1 LMHFYKRNF
10 SIICDTMPGSRAS
23 SRRKSSSKETSIKSF
38 FTKETSSVTDE
49 AVKDEKCSPGK
60 TSDYE
65 SEGSRSTTPSTDPSR
80 STTPSSSSVTEDGDT
95 RDNSQETDVKNK
107 KDNELKTDVEE
118 SSVKVKREVAE
129 AKEEDEDDMDI
140 FATANEEED
149 DKNDVK
155 AALMTGLLSSEVKME
170 EERVAEETRRLELQ
184 EEAKR
189 KQELAKEQELLSTQ
203 QRFERLQKLLG
214 KSKFYSDFLLNKMK
228 SHEASMELKKQ
239 AMEARTK
246 KRAEMSQDAEDET
259 KKGGK
264 RGRKRDNDGP
274 KNKKMKIGDE
284 AAATSDQ
291 SEVAK
296 NRNEHQR
303 KFEGKDI
310 PANQPLL
317 LTGGI
322 MRSYQLEGYEWM
334 ATLWENGINGI
345 LADEMGLGK
354 TIQTVALFCHM
365 YEMGVSGPFLV
376 VAPLSTVPNWVN
388 EFKRFA
394 PTVPVVLYHGNAQ
407 ERLEK
412 RGELKKV
419 VKSPELDGK
428 TMMNVVVTSYEIAM
442 NDRAAFS
449 SIRWRYIVVDEGH
462 RLKNM
467 NCRLIREL
475 KQYHSAN
482 RLLLTGTPLQN
493 NLSELWSLLNFL
505 LPEIF
510 DDLRVFESWFDAKD
524 LHENDDELKRITA
537 QEQKN
542 SILSTLHQILTPFL
556 LRRVKTDVDL
566 QIPPKKEVMVYCP
579 MTSRQKDLYRATV
592 EKTLGDLLNKD
603 KKKKDEEVLPEK
615 RKRTQIDYSVLLDEK
630 EYADDDKFE
639 EHLAKFQEYQASL
652 SKANTPASAYIK
664 EMERLEGNEKNFSV
678 KSRMMDMRKSVN
690 HPYLIEY
697 PVTEDG
703 MFYDSGPDMV
713 DICGKL
719 QVLDQMIV
727 KLMKDGH
734 KTLIFSQMTK
744 MLDILGDYCNFK
756 KWKFCRLDGG
766 MNFIDRQEN
775 IDKFNT
781 DPEYCIFLLS
791 TRAGGLGINLT
802 AADTC
807 IIYDSDWN
815 PQQDLQAQDR
825 CHRIGQ
831 TRPVM
836 IYRLVTAN
844 TIDQKIVERAAA
856 KRKLEKMIIHKSKF
870 KAGAEN
876 VKSSLQSISPHELL
890 ALLDSKDYIGSVV
903 ANDKYNGQIFSD
915 EQLEKLLDRS
925 DITWGLVDK
934 EEEPKM
940 KKEAS
945 TGVKGVFQVLEVEEK
960 NPDLGSV
967 KE

>member
-1 LMHFYKRNF
+1 
-10 SIICDTMPGSRAS
+10 MPFKRAS
-23 SRRKSSSKETSIKSF
+23 SRGKSASKQEGSIKNF
-38 FTKETSSVTDE
+38 LTKADNENTKDDKTE
-49 AVKDEKCSPGK
+49 AKTEKSPGK

-65 SEGSRSTTPSTDPSR
+65 SDSSRSVTPNTDPSR
-80 STTPSSSSVTEDGDT
+80 SNSPSKIKTEEKETAVKTEEVPSEPAKSEGQEEGVSDASGDIT
-95 RDNSQETDVKNK
+95 KVA
-107 KDNELKTDVEE
+107 
-118 SSVKVKREVAE
+118 VKREVKKE
-129 AKEEDEDDMDI
+129 ASEDDELDIFASATEEDEDKDG
-140 FATANEEED
+140 
-149 DKNDVK
+149 VQ
-155 AALMTGLLSSEVKME
+155 AAVMTGLLSEDVKKE
-170 EERVAEETRRLELQ
+170 EERVAEETLRMERQ

-189 KQELAKEQELLSTQ
+189 KQEMAKEAEMLSTQ

-228 SHEASMELKKQ
+228 SHEAAMELKKQ
-239 AMEARTK
+239 VQEGRVK
-246 KRAEMSQDAEDET
+246 KRESMAKTTEEPA
-259 KKGGK
+259 KGNK
-264 RGRKRDNDGP
+264 RGRKKTDQDGP
-274 KNKKMKIGDE
+274 KSKKMKLGEE
-284 AAATSDQ
+284 ATETTDQ
-291 SEVAK
+291 SDIAK
-296 NRNEHQR
+296 NRNEQQR

-365 YEMGVSGPFLV
+365 YEMGVPGPFLV
-376 VAPLSTVPNWVN
+376 VGPLSTVPNWVN

-407 ERLEK
+407 ERLEL
-412 RGELKKV
+412 RSELRNVKK
-419 VKSPELDGK
+419 SEELDGK
-428 TMMNVVVTSYEIAM
+428 MMMNVVVTSYEIAM

-449 SIRWRYIVVDEGH
+449 SIKWRYIVVDEGH

-524 LHENDDELKRITA
+524 LHENTTELARITA

-566 QIPPKKEVMVYCP
+566 QIPPKKEVLVYCP
-579 MTSRQKDLYRATV
+579 MTRRQTELYRATV
-592 EKTLGDLLNKD
+592 EKTLGDLFKSD
-603 KKKKDEEVLPEK
+603 EKKAKEVLPEK
-615 RKRTQIDYSVLLDEK
+615 RKRVTVDYSMILNE
-630 EYADDDKFE
+630 EEFEGDDDKFE
-639 EHLAKFQEYQASL
+639 EHLSKLQNYYNSLNTSSNSAS
-652 SKANTPASAYIK
+652 SAYTK
-664 EMERLEGNEKNFSV
+664 EIERLKDKSDKNFSM
-678 KSRMMDMRKSVN
+678 KSRMMDMRKTVN

-727 KLMKDGH
+727 RLMNDGH
-734 KTLIFSQMTK
+734 KTLIFSQMTS

-756 KWKFCRLDGG
+756 KWKFCRLDGS
-766 MNFIDRQEN
+766 MNFLDRQAN
-775 IDKFNT
+775 IDKFNQ
-781 DPEYCIFLLS
+781 DPQYCIFLLS

-831 TRPVM
+831 TKPVM

-876 VKSSLQSISPHELL
+876 VKSSLQSISAQELL
-890 ALLDSKDYIGSVV
+890 TLLDSKDYIGSMV
-903 ANDKYNGQIFSD
+903 ADDKYNGQVFSE
-915 EQLEKLLDRS
+915 EQLNKLLDRS
-925 DITWGLVDK
+925 DITWGL
-934 EEEPKM
+934 EEA
-940 KKEAS
+940 KKPVKKTNS
-945 TGVKGVFQVLEVEEK
+945 SSGVKGVFQVIDCEEK

-967 KE
+967 KD

>member
-1 LMHFYKRNF
+1 
-10 SIICDTMPGSRAS
+10 MPGGRKATT
-23 SRRKSSSKETSIKSF
+23 RKSSSGAGAITSF
-38 FTKETSSVTDE
+38 FKKEDSKGKEESPE
-49 AVKDEKCSPGK
+49 EKISPSK

-65 SEGSRSTTPSTDPSR
+65 SEPSR
-80 STTPSSSSVTEDGDT
+80 SNTPNADLSRSNSPQDQEDTTDEVKEEVQDEP
-95 RDNSQETDVKNK
+95 DVK
-107 KDNELKTDVEE
+107 EEPTDSQ
-118 SSVKVKREVAE
+118 SSAKRGV
-129 AKEEDEDDMDI
+129 AKEEEEEEEGEDI
-140 FATANEEED
+140 FAEVKEEED
-149 DKNDVK
+149 DKEDVK
-155 AALMTGLLSSEVKME
+155 AAIQSGLLSEDVKKE
-170 EERVAEETRRLELQ
+170 EERIKAETARMERQ
-184 EEAKR
+184 EEAR
-189 KQELAKEQELLSTQ
+189 KQQLLVKEAKEMSTK

-214 KSKFYSDFLLNKMK
+214 KSKFYSQFLLDKMK
-228 SHEASMELKKQ
+228 QEAAKSLKDAAK
-239 AMEARTK
+239 ENRTK
-246 KRAEMSQDAEDET
+246 KRAKELKTEDEPT
-259 KKGGK
+259 KGRK
-264 RGRKRDNDGP
+264 RGRP
-274 KNKKMKIGDE
+274 KVEDEDSPNKKAKLDASGDV
-284 AAATSDQ
+284 SKDR
-291 SEVAK
+291 K
-296 NRNEHQR
+296 DPNR

-310 PANQPLL
+310 PVNQPLL

-354 TIQTVALFCHM
+354 TIQTVALFCHL
-365 YEMGVSGPFLV
+365 YEMGVTGPFLV

-394 PTVPVVLYHGNAQ
+394 PTVPCVLYHGSAN
-407 ERLEK
+407 ERIEL
-412 RGELKKV
+412 RGELKK
-419 VKSPELDGK
+419 SYPSAELDGK
-428 TMMNVVVTSYEIAM
+428 IMNNVVVTSYEIAM

-449 SIRWRYIVVDEGH
+449 SILWRYIVVDEGH
-462 RLKNM
+462 RLKNS
-467 NCRLIREL
+467 NCRLIKEL

-524 LHENDDELKRITA
+524 LHENQDELARITA

-556 LRRVKTDVDL
+556 LRRVKSDVDL
-566 QIPPKKEVMVYCP
+566 EIPPKKEVMVYCP
-579 MTSRQKDLYRATV
+579 MTTRQMELYRAVV
-592 EKTLGDLLNKD
+592 EKTIGDLMA
-603 KKKKDEEVLPEK
+603 KDEKKEEALPEK
-615 RKRTQIDYSVLLDEK
+615 RKKAAINYAAFLDHSDDEN
-630 EYADDDKFE
+630 EDDDKFE
-639 EHLAKFQEYQASL
+639 EHLAKMQEYADSVA
-652 SKANTPASAYIK
+652 KTEGPASAYTLDMK
-664 EMERLEGNEKNFSV
+664 RLEGNEKNFSV
-678 KSRMMDMRKSVN
+678 KSRMMDMRKCVN

-697 PVTEDG
+697 PITEDG

-719 QVLDQMIV
+719 QVFDQMIV
-727 KLMKDGH
+727 KLVADGH

-744 MLDILGDYCNFK
+744 MLDILGDYSNFK
-756 KWKFCRLDGG
+756 KWKFCRLDGS
-766 MNFIDRQEN
+766 MNFIDRQAN
-775 IDKFNT
+775 IDRFNQ
-781 DPEYCIFLLS
+781 DPEYKIFLLS

-856 KRKLEKMIIHKSKF
+856 KRKLEKMVIHKSKF

-876 VKSSLQSISPHELL
+876 VKSSLKSITAHELL
-890 ALLDSKDYIGSVV
+890 SLLDSKDYVGSVV
-903 ANDKYNGQIFSD
+903 AKEKYNGKVFTD
-915 EQLEKLLDRS
+915 EQLDKLLDRS
-925 DITWGLVDK
+925 DLSWGLGD
-934 EEEPKM
+934 E
-940 KKEAS
+940 KKEP
-945 TGVKGVFQVLEVEEK
+945 VKCEKSLEGVFRVIDVDDK
-960 NPDLGSV
+960 KPDLGSV
-967 KE
+967 KDKQ